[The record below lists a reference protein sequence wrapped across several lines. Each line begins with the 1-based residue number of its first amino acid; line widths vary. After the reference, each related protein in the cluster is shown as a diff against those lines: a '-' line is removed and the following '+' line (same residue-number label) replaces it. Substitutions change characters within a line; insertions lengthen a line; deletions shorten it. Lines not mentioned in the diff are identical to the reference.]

1 MNRREKALI
10 EFQPGEVIFREG
22 DRGNKLFIILDGEV
36 EITKQADD
44 EEVPLANLKAG
55 AVFGEMALIGKGYR
69 TATARAVDKVTCL
82 SMSKAMFRQK
92 LTTEVPGWMESMF
105 ETVVERLRV
114 TTIRSVARHRQ
125 IPGRQIVEL
134 LAMFLPKGETTQSGH
149 TYIPWDHA
157 ARKIAYILRIKE
169 KQVNRVM
176 EILANSEIAG
186 FEIERGGIRRFMVK
200 SLDTFLHF
208 ADYCEESF
216 LMERRKIEPHH
227 IVLEANDYKVLVVI
241 VDILGAEKGV
251 QTINQDKLLKRL
263 QGKLGLP
270 PESCKEIMQRL
281 LDQGIIETQSLKD
294 GTAAYLINLDLCQ
307 QKIITYLMRDTF
319 EKLTQKL
326 SALESEGALQEA
338 L

>member
-1 MNRREKALI
+1 VNRREKAMI

-22 DRGNKLFIILDGEV
+22 DRGNKLFIIQDGEV

-44 EEVPLANLKAG
+44 DEVPLANLKAG
-55 AVFGEMALIGKGYR
+55 AVFGEMALVGKGYR
-69 TATARAVDKVTCL
+69 TATARAVDKVICL
-82 SMSKAMFRQK
+82 SMSQAMFRDK
-92 LTTEVPGWMESMF
+92 LAAEVPGWMQSMF
-105 ETVVERLRV
+105 GTVVERLRV
-114 TTIRSVARHRQ
+114 TTIQSVARHRQ
-125 IPGRQIVEL
+125 VPGRQIVEL
-134 LAMFLPKGETTQSGH
+134 LAMFLQKGETTQSGH

-157 ARKIAYILRIKE
+157 ARKITYILGIKK

-186 FEIERGGIRRFMVK
+186 FEIERGGVRRFMVK
-200 SLDTFLHF
+200 SLDTILHF
-208 ADYCEESF
+208 ADYCEES
-216 LMERRKIEPHH
+216 LLVERRKIEPDH
-227 IVLEANDYKVLVVI
+227 IALEAADHKVLSVI
-241 VDILGAEKGV
+241 VDILGAEKGM

-263 QGKLGLP
+263 RGKLGLP

-307 QKIITYLMRDTF
+307 QKIITYMMRDTF

-326 SALESEGALQEA
+326 SALESEGALHEA

>member
-10 EFQPGEVIFREG
+10 EFQPGERIFCEG
-22 DRGNKLFIILDGEV
+22 DRGNRLFIIQDGEV

-82 SMSKAMFRQK
+82 SMSKPMFRQK
-92 LTTEVPGWMESMF
+92 LAAEVPDWMQSMF
-105 ETVVERLRV
+105 ETVVERLRI

-125 IPGRQIVEL
+125 VPGRQIVEL
-134 LAMFLPKGETTQSGH
+134 VAMFLQKGETNQSGH

-157 ARKIAYILRIKE
+157 ARKIAYILGIKE
-169 KQVNRVM
+169 KQVKRVM

-186 FEIERGGIRRFMVK
+186 FEMERGGLRRFMVK

-208 ADYCEESF
+208 ADYCEES
-216 LMERRKIEPHH
+216 LLIERRKKGPDDIA
-227 IVLEANDYKVLVVI
+227 LEAADHKVLSVM
-241 VDILGAEKGV
+241 VDILGAEKGM

-263 QGKLGLP
+263 RGRLGLP

-281 LDQGIIETQSLKD
+281 LDQGIIETQSLED
-294 GTAAYLINLDLCQ
+294 DTAAYLINLDLCQ
-307 QKIITYLMRDTF
+307 QKIITYLMGDSF
-319 EKLTQKL
+319 EELTQKL
-326 SALESEGALQEA
+326 AALESEGALQEA

>member
-1 MNRREKALI
+1 VNRREKALI
-10 EFQPGEVIFREG
+10 EFQPGERIFREG

-44 EEVPLANLKAG
+44 DEVPLANLKAG
-55 AVFGEMALIGKGYR
+55 AVFGEMALVGKGYR
-69 TATARAVDKVTCL
+69 TATAQAIDKVTCL
-82 SMSKAMFRQK
+82 SMSKSMFRQK
-92 LTTEVPGWMESMF
+92 LATEVPGWMQSMF
-105 ETVVERLRV
+105 ETVVDRLRV
-114 TTIRSVARHRQ
+114 TTIQSVARHRQ
-125 IPGRQIVEL
+125 VPGSQIVEL
-134 LAMFLPKGETTQSGH
+134 LAMFLQKGEINRSGH
-149 TYIPWDHA
+149 TYIPWAHA
-157 ARKIAYILRIKE
+157 ARKIAYILGIKE

-186 FEIERGGIRRFMVK
+186 FEIERGAIRRFMVK

-216 LMERRKIEPHH
+216 LMERRKKEPDH
-227 IVLEANDYKVLVVI
+227 IALEANDYKVLAVI

-251 QTINQDKLLKRL
+251 QTINQDELFERL
-263 QGKLGLP
+263 RERLGLP
-270 PESCKEIMQRL
+270 PESCKGIMQRL
-281 LDQGIIETQSLKD
+281 LNQGIIETQSLKD

-319 EKLTQKL
+319 EKLTRRL
-326 SALESEGALQEA
+326 SALESKGALQEA